1 MQVQPRD
8 RRAKGKTGHLTTV
21 ATPMKVR
28 KAVIPV
34 AGLGTR
40 FLPATKTVPK
50 ELLPIVDVPSIQYVV
65 QEAVDAGIQEIIFVT
80 GRGKDGIEDH
90 FDEAPEL
97 EQILAERGQTEMV
110 AMLRRIAEMT
120 EVVSVRQKKPLGLG
134 HAVLCARDLVG
145 NEPFAVMLA
154 DDLIDSEVPCIRQ
167 LLEIFEEKKESVI
180 ALMKVPEEEVHRYG
194 VIRGKE
200 VNKGLYQV
208 EATVEKPPAREA
220 PSRMAIIGRYILRPE
235 IFAILENLPA
245 GKGGEI
251 QLTDGLSQLVQDR
264 KVFGCEF
271 QGERYD
277 IGDKLGFVRATV
289 AYALKRSDLRD
300 RVVEYLRTTI
310 S

>member
-1 MQVQPRD
+1 
-8 RRAKGKTGHLTTV
+8 
-21 ATPMKVR
+21 MKIK

-50 ELLPIVDVPSIQYVV
+50 ELLPIVDIPSIQYVV
-65 QEAVDAGIQEIIFVT
+65 QEAVEAGIQEIIFVT

-97 EQILAERGQTEMV
+97 EQILADRGQVAMV

-154 DDLIDSEVPCIRQ
+154 DDLIDAEIPCIRQ
-167 LLEIFEEKKESVI
+167 LVEIFGETQESVI
-180 ALMKVPEEEVHRYG
+180 ALMEVPQEEVHQYG
-194 VIRGKE
+194 VI
-200 VNKGLYQV
+200 KGIELRKRVYQV
-208 EATVEKPPAREA
+208 DATVEKPAAKDA
-220 PSRMAIIGRYILRPE
+220 PSRMAIIGRYVLRPE
-235 IFAILENLPA
+235 IFTILQNLPA

-251 QLTDGLSQLVQDR
+251 QLTDGLSQLVRER
-264 KVFGCEF
+264 KIFGCEF
-271 QGERYD
+271 EGDRYD
-277 IGDKLGFVRATV
+277 IGDKFGFVRATI
-289 AYALKRSDLRD
+289 AYALKRPDLKD
-300 RVVEYLRTTI
+300 RVAEYLK
-310 S
+310 SLV

>member
-1 MQVQPRD
+1 
-8 RRAKGKTGHLTTV
+8 
-21 ATPMKVR
+21 MKLR

-50 ELLPIVDVPSIQYVV
+50 ELLPIVDIPSIQYVV

-97 EQILAERGQTEMV
+97 DQVLAERGQTQTV

-145 NEPFAVMLA
+145 DEPFAVMLA
-154 DDLIDSEVPCIRQ
+154 DDLIDSETPCIRQ
-167 LLEIFEEKKESVI
+167 LLNIFDEKNESVI
-180 ALMKVPEEEVHRYG
+180 ALMAVPKEEVHQYG
-194 VIRGKE
+194 VI
-200 VNKGLYQV
+200 KGHVIEERLFRV
-208 EATVEKPPAREA
+208 EAMVEKPPVHEA

-235 IFAILENLPA
+235 IFSILSNLPP
-245 GKGGEI
+245 GRGGEI
-251 QLTDGLSQLVQDR
+251 QLTDGLSQLVKER
-264 KVFGCEF
+264 KVFGWEF
-271 QGERYD
+271 NGDRYD
-277 IGDKLGFVRATV
+277 IGDKFGFVRATV
-289 AYALKRSDLRD
+289 AYALKRPDLKDKVIQYLKDIVSD
-300 RVVEYLRTTI
+300 
-310 S
+310 

>member
-1 MQVQPRD
+1 
-8 RRAKGKTGHLTTV
+8 
-21 ATPMKVR
+21 MKLR

-50 ELLPIVDVPSIQYVV
+50 ELLPIVDIPSIQYVV

-97 EQILAERGQTEMV
+97 DQVLAERGQTQTV

-145 NEPFAVMLA
+145 DEPFAVMLA
-154 DDLIDSEVPCIRQ
+154 DDLIDSETPCIRQ
-167 LLEIFEEKKESVI
+167 LLKIFEEKNESVI
-180 ALMKVPEEEVHRYG
+180 ALMAVAEEEVHQYG
-194 VIRGKE
+194 VI
-200 VNKGLYQV
+200 KGHVIEERLFRI
-208 EATVEKPPAREA
+208 EAMVEKPPVREA

-235 IFAILENLPA
+235 IFPILSNLPP
-245 GKGGEI
+245 GRGGEI
-251 QLTDGLSQLVQDR
+251 QLTDGLAQLVKER

-271 QGERYD
+271 DGERYD
-277 IGDKLGFVRATV
+277 IGDKFGFVRATV
-289 AYALKRSDLRD
+289 AYALKRPDLKD
-300 RVVEYLRTTI
+300 KVIEYLKAIVRD
-310 S
+310 

>member
-1 MQVQPRD
+1 
-8 RRAKGKTGHLTTV
+8 
-21 ATPMKVR
+21 MKLR

-40 FLPATKTVPK
+40 FLPATKAVPK
-50 ELLPIVDVPSIQYVV
+50 ELLPIVDIPSIQYVV

-90 FDEAPEL
+90 FDDAPEL
-97 EQILAERGQTEMV
+97 EQILAERGQTETV

-145 NEPFAVMLA
+145 DEPFAVMLA
-154 DDLIDSEVPCIRQ
+154 DDLIDGETPCIRQ
-167 LLEIFEEKKESVI
+167 LLEIFEQKNESVI
-180 ALMKVPEEEVHRYG
+180 ALMQVPQDEVHRYG
-194 VIRGKE
+194 VIKGKE
-200 VNKGLYQV
+200 IKQRLYQI
-208 EATVEKPPAREA
+208 EATVEKPPVKEA
-220 PSRMAIIGRYILRPE
+220 PSRMAIIGRYVLRPE
-235 IFAILENLPA
+235 IFTVLEKLPP

-251 QLTDGLSQLVQDR
+251 QLTDGLAQLVRER
-264 KVFGCEF
+264 KVYGCEF

-277 IGDKLGFVRATV
+277 IGDKFGFVRATV
-289 AYALKRSDLRD
+289 AYALKRPDLRG
-300 RVVEYLRTTI
+300 RVIEYLKTAI

>member
-1 MQVQPRD
+1 
-8 RRAKGKTGHLTTV
+8 
-21 ATPMKVR
+21 MKLK

-50 ELLPIVDVPSIQYVV
+50 ELLPIVDIPSIQYVV

-97 EQILAERGQTEMV
+97 EQILAERGQTETLQQ
-110 AMLRRIAEMT
+110 LRRIAEMT

-134 HAVLCARDLVG
+134 HAVLCAKDLVG

-154 DDLIDSEVPCIRQ
+154 DDLIDSEKPCIGQ
-167 LLEIFEEKKESVI
+167 LLEIFEQHDESVI
-180 ALMKVPEEEVHRYG
+180 ALMEVPQEDVHRYG
-194 VIRGKE
+194 VIKGKE
-200 VNKGLYQV
+200 IGQNLYQI
-208 EATVEKPPAREA
+208 EATVEKPLAKEA

-235 IFAILENLPA
+235 LFSILENLPA

-251 QLTDGLSQLVQDR
+251 QLTDGLSRLVRER
-264 KVFGCEF
+264 KVYGCVF
-271 QGERYD
+271 QGDRYD
-277 IGDKLGFVRATV
+277 IGDKFGFVRATV
-289 AYALKRSDLRD
+289 AYALKRADLKD
-300 RVVEYLRTTI
+300 RLIEYLKTTI
-310 S
+310 D